1 MNRRLRLPSPAMII
15 ALLALFVGLSAGAYA
30 ATKVAPNS
38 VGTKQLKNGAV
49 TDAKVA
55 KDRALAKAWARVA
68 YLNADDPQPTVDG
81 QTSSGIKVTE
91 ALDDGSQPANGVTCV
106 AIKPK
111 FDVVT
116 ATGNDAA
123 GAASP
128 DAYVSVNYTPSSGGF
143 TCPPNADVR
152 VSTYNALNNQNR
164 VVASYSI
171 VAH

>member
-30 ATKVAPNS
+30 ATKVAPGS

-55 KDRALAKAWARVA
+55 SDRALAKAWGRVL
-68 YLNADDPQPTVDG
+68 YINADNPAPKVDRK
-81 QTSSGIKVTE
+81 TSSGIAVTE
-91 ALDDGSQPANGVTCV
+91 AQDEGGQTINGVSCV
-106 AIKPK
+106 SIRPK

-128 DAYVSVNYTPSSGGF
+128 DAYVSVNYTPTSSGYV
-143 TCPPNADVR
+143 CPDNADVR
-152 VSTYNALNNQNR
+152 VETFNALNDQNR